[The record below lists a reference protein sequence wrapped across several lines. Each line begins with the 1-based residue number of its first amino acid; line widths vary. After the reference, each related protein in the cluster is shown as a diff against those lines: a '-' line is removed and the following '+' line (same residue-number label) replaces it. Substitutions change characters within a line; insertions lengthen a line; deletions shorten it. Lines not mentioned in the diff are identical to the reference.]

1 MDCPS
6 SPSNRPRLGSFDQR
20 LADFDTFSP
29 GSAPPSQ
36 THSLC
41 NSPAVA
47 PVPAPVIDDDDEPAR
62 LIVKSFELRESF
74 AETLYKAAGATLD
87 DLREAVTTLEETE
100 RTARRVLGGAHPLVS
115 SIGAFLRKAR
125 AKLRARETPSG
136 SP

>member
-87 DLREAVTTLEETE
+87 DLREAVTTLEDAKPI
-100 RTARRVLGGAHPLVS
+100 ARRVLGGAHPTTKN
-115 SIGAFLRKAR
+115 IEEGLRIAR
-125 AKLRARETPSG
+125 AALRARETPG
-136 SP
+136 SA